1 MTDFDFNTS
10 TPSNNAVPSN
20 GTAPDD
26 TRSGNVGYG
35 GTSYGSAIPDGNP
48 GNYRTPN
55 PQSETEIFENP
66 AAAAAPSPKLGGKT
80 IAIIAGLSLVCGLIG
95 GVGGAFAMNAISG
108 SGQQQTSQ
116 QGPGGQSN
124 GQSNGQMGGPG
135 GQSGSGSGQSNG
147 QMGEPPSG
155 QPGQGGSDSG
165 QSGSGQ
171 SGQSGSGQS
180 GQQSGS
186 GSGSSGDSS
195 SSGSNNSSS
204 YLDADG
210 SGTIAS

>member
-1 MTDFDFNTS
+1 MTDFDFNAS
-10 TPSNNAVPSN
+10 TPSNNAVPS
-20 GTAPDD
+20 GSTAPDD
-26 TRSGNVGYG
+26 TQSGNAGYG
-35 GTSYGSAIPDGNP
+35 GTGYGSAIPDGNHD
-48 GNYRTPN
+48 NFRMPN

-108 SGQQQTSQ
+108 SSQQQTSQ

-135 GQSGSGSGQSNG
+135 GQSG

-165 QSGSGQ
+165 QSGQSG

-180 GQQSGS
+180 GQQGGS
-186 GSGSSGDSS
+186 GSGSSDSGSS

-204 YLDADG
+204 YLDADE

>member
-10 TPSNNAVPSN
+10 TPSNNVVPSDN
-20 GTAPDD
+20 IVSDGVQ
-26 TRSGNVGYG
+26 SGNAGYG
-35 GTSYGSAIPDGNP
+35 NAIADGNP
-48 GNYRTPN
+48 GNFRTPN
-55 PQSETEIFENP
+55 PQADPETFGGP
-66 AAAAAPSPKLGGKT
+66 AAKAAPSPKLGGKA

-95 GVGGAFAMNAISG
+95 GVGGAFAMSAISG
-108 SGQQQTSQ
+108 SGQQRTSQ
-116 QGPGGQSN
+116 QGPG

-155 QPGQGGSDSG
+155 QPGHGGSD
-165 QSGSGQ
+165 SGQ

-180 GQQSGS
+180 GSGQSGQQGGS
-186 GSGSSGDSS
+186 GSGSSDSG

-204 YLDADG
+204 YLDFGDSG
-210 SGTIAS
+210 SIAS

>member
-66 AAAAAPSPKLGGKT
+66 AAAATPSPKLGGKT

-95 GVGGAFAMNAISG
+95 GVGGAFAMSAISG

-165 QSGSGQ
+165 QSGQGGSGQ

-186 GSGSSGDSS
+186 GSS
-195 SSGSNNSSS
+195 SSGSSNSSS
-204 YLDADG
+204 YLDSEDSG
-210 SGTIAS
+210 SIAS